1 MLRDKDHHVAINSII
16 NTIPKNAVPTPN
28 LLSSKFQ
35 TLLPSIPPLPQ
46 FMPIIAQVRSS
57 NPVGVFSV
65 MNIACR
71 SFIGKR
77 NPLTHSASAA
87 CNKASIPGDFPRM
100 RKLHPPHHQ
109 TGNVLCRAGRPI
121 QRVNV
126 PMWIMIVVEEE
137 YRGRECRVPTHKLGI
152 RSRAPNIISL
162 WY

>member
-1 MLRDKDHHVAINSII
+1 MLVIYMLRDKDHHVAINSII

-28 LLSSKFQ
+28 LLSSNFQ

-100 RKLHPPHHQ
+100 RKLHPPPNRERAVQ
-109 TGNVLCRAGRPI
+109 GRQANTTCERSNVDNDSGGGGI
-121 QRVNV
+121 S
-126 PMWIMIVVEEE
+126 
-137 YRGRECRVPTHKLGI
+137 GKRVP
-152 RSRAPNIISL
+152 SADP
-162 WY
+162 